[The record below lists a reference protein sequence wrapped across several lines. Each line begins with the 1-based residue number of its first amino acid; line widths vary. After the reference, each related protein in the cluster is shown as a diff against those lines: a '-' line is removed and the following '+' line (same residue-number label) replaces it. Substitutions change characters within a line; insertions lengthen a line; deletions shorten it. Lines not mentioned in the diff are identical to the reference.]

1 MGLKYR
7 LGFIGAGNMALAIAD
22 SVVKAG
28 LYKGT
33 EIIASDIA
41 AARRDLFAKQI
52 GAVVTEQNAEV
63 MKQADLVILA
73 IKPQQAKDVLAPLAG
88 LAGSEQIIVSIIA
101 GVTTQ
106 IIEKILGPEAAV
118 IRVMPNLAIRVGA
131 GMTAIAKG
139 ARANDGHVKMVEKLF
154 QSCGETVL
162 VKEKQMHAVT
172 AVSGSG
178 PAYFFY
184 FVEALIEAGKQA
196 GLSQEQAELLAKQT
210 CLGAAKSLFNG
221 EQSPAELRQAVTSKG
236 GTTAAALAIME
247 EAKLAE
253 IIGRAVAAAAKRSK
267 ELSELAGG
275 K

>member
-41 AARRDLFAKQI
+41 ADRRDLFSDQI
-52 GAVVTEQNAEV
+52 GAAVTDKNAEV

-88 LAGSEQIIVSIIA
+88 LASGGQIIVSIMA

-106 IIEKILGPEAAV
+106 IIEKILGPEAIV
-118 IRVMPNLAIRVGA
+118 VRVMSNLAIRVGA

-162 VKEKQMHAVT
+162 VEEKQMHAVT

-221 EQSPAELRQAVTSKG
+221 KQSPAELRQAVTSKG

-253 IIGRAVAAAAKRSK
+253 IIGRAVSAAVKRSK